1 MNWHNIFNYVNGH
14 IYWKDG
20 QLAETKHSAG
30 YLQVYVNNQ
39 LYLVHRIIWEM
50 HNGPIPVGFIIDHND
65 HNRINNFP
73 DNLNLVTYGT
83 NQKNRTKNYNNSSG
97 FTGVG
102 WDSVRQKWRADI
114 KYQGKSINLGRFDNM
129 QDAINMRLQIEH
141 DLGFNPNHGK

>member
-1 MNWHNIFNYVNGH
+1 MRFIKVIPILIAFAVMAGCV
-14 IYWKDG
+14 KDDEPG
-20 QLAETKHSAG
+20 TGTGS
-30 YLQVYVNNQ
+30 
-39 LYLVHRIIWEM
+39 
-50 HNGPIPVGFIIDHND
+50 GFIIDHND

-102 WDSVRQKWRADI
+102 WDSIRQKWRADI